1 MILPLWGKGG
11 EFKHPDPRGLNANI
25 KKTLYSKYLN
35 CKNWVSNTQKQASF
49 LDVKGTLCP
58 DKLGE
63 GNFFVSQALLT
74 LPTLNLSTFTISS
87 LPISGCSPNQMDV
100 IFTAHIRTSTMSILA
115 GSYITFNELTVNFG
129 NAFSIKEGLFTA
141 PQTGD
146 YSFSFTTHL
155 SSGGKGKI
163 VIEKNGVDQLT
174 FGGPSALYENMAFSW
189 MMSLNSGDKLKL
201 KNMQGSIYLVAIS
214 QGHSNSML
222 LSGRLLRSCAVTF
235 SSYMNSN
242 NIISATGNLYFDKFL
257 LDEGNAFASDVFTAP
272 LNGVF
277 QFNFAANTHPG
288 GEVQIDIEKNN
299 DVILRFSNGNKDNAN
314 FGATWLIQ
322 LVTNDTIKLKV
333 SKGSIYSNSDLTR
346 ILNGQMVPHQTSGAV
361 MFSAYSNS
369 GGTMNGQ
376 KIVFDKQVMVNIGGG
391 YDYTTGIFKAP
402 VRGVYEFA
410 TTVNS
415 VTGDYG
421 HVMIQK
427 KIHGLWFSIYG
438 LASSSYDYSSVHSNW
453 IMELEKDDSVRLMSH
468 SEYPSYIDAQHNAI
482 FSGLLLKQT

>member
-1 MILPLWGKGG
+1 MSKEHFALISWG
-11 EFKHPDPRGLNANI
+11 RGI
-25 KKTLYSKYLN
+25 
-35 CKNWVSNTQKQASF
+35 
-49 LDVKGTLCP
+49 
-58 DKLGE
+58 
-63 GNFFVSQALLT
+63 FVSQALLT

-87 LPISGCSPNQMDV
+87 LPISGCTPNQIDV
-100 IFTAHIRTSTMSILA
+100 IFTAQTTTPTMSISA
-115 GSYITFNELTVNFG
+115 GSYITFEELNVNFG
-129 NAFSIKEGLFTA
+129 NAFSINEGLFTA

-146 YSFSFTTHL
+146 YSFSFTAPL
-155 SSGGKGKI
+155 YGDDKAKI
-163 VIEKNGVDQLT
+163 AIEKNGVDQLT
-174 FGGPSALYENMAFSW
+174 FGGPDNYYENMAFSW

-201 KNMQGSIYLVAIS
+201 KHMQGTINT
-214 QGHSNSML
+214 NSMI
-222 LSGRLLRSCAVTF
+222 LSGRLLRSCAVTV
-235 SSYMNSN
+235 SSYMNTN
-242 NIISATGNLYFDKFL
+242 NIISANGNLYFDQFL
-257 LDEGNAFASDVFTAP
+257 LDKGNAFASDVFTAP

-322 LVTNDTIKLKV
+322 LVTNDKIKLKV
-333 SKGSIYSNSDLTR
+333 SKGSIYSNSDSTR

-376 KIVFDKQVMVNIGGG
+376 KIVFDKPVMVNIGGG

-402 VRGVYEFA
+402 VRGIYEFA

-415 VTGDYG
+415 GTTSTYC
-421 HVMIQK
+421 HVMIQQ
-427 KIHGLWFSIYG
+427 KIHGLWFSMYG
-438 LASSSYDYSSVHSNW
+438 LMSYPYDYSSVHSNW
-453 IMELEKDDSVRLMSH
+453 IMELEKGDSVRLKSH
-468 SEYPSYIDAQHNAI
+468 SSYPSYIDAQHNAI